1 MTDGVADEVTE
12 ATTELLARWQADFAA
27 LTSDMALTLGIVPVA
42 ATADTVTFRMPL
54 TPHIAQP
61 AGRFSAASLVG
72 LADVAGTYCARRVV
86 NREMFPFCV
95 ALNTNILSNTDIGTA
110 TSTSRVLSHRGRQV
124 LVLTTVAADDGELL
138 LSATAIYVAGVMVR
152 PSCP

>member
-1 MTDGVADEVTE
+1 VTDRVAGEVTD

-27 LTSDMALTLGIVPVA
+27 LTSDIAVTLGIVPVA

-54 TPHIAQP
+54 APHIAQP

-86 NREMFPFCV
+86 DPAMFPFCV
-95 ALNTNILSNTDIGTA
+95 ALNANILSNTDIGTA

-124 LVLTTVAADDGELL
+124 LVLTTVAGDDGEVL
-138 LSATAIYVAGVMVR
+138 LSATATYIAA
-152 PSCP
+152 